1 MYMFDDEPISA
12 DDVWDTGDL
21 ECGQL
26 LLPLRERV
34 EALRTGGI
42 IRLITRHTS
51 AAMDLR
57 AWCRVTGHRMLRSE
71 PPNFYIQRKQADG

>member
-1 MYMFDDEPISA
+1 MFDDEPISA

-34 EALRTGGI
+34 DALRAGEVI
-42 IRLITRHTS
+42 QLITRSTG
-51 AAMDLR
+51 AALDLH
-57 AWCRVTGHRMLRSE
+57 AWCRVTGHRMLKSE
-71 PPNFYIQRKQADG
+71 PPNYYIQRKQPDA